1 MDETPGQPPEVPPP
15 PGDPSAVGE
24 TLRPRGIGQVLGEAL
39 RVYRENA
46 GRLWIL
52 VAVVVVPLSFLSW
65 LISTVFLGP
74 VTSVATVGGQ
84 TVEVVESRG
93 LLLGVLASLVAAA
106 ISIVIGAILQAA
118 MLRAGALATMG
129 DPVDVTES
137 YRWGLRRFGSVLLVS
152 ILVGI
157 VVAVGFIL
165 LVVPGVIFLTFLAVS
180 VPAVVVEGA
189 RGTGAMRR
197 SWRLVRGHFWHV
209 LGVVVVGLLIAGV
222 VAGLI
227 SALGRGN
234 DVLGLI
240 FGTIGQ
246 VVVAPFTALVTVL
259 LYLDLRAR
267 SETLTLSGLRG
278 EVGAA

>member
-15 PGDPSAVGE
+15 PGEPSAVEG
-24 TLRPRGIGQVLGEAL
+24 TLPPRGIGQILGEAF

-52 VAVVVVPLSFLSW
+52 VAIVVVPLSFLSW

-74 VTSVATVGGQ
+74 VTSVTTVGGQ
-84 TVEVVESRG
+84 TVEVVEPRS
-93 LLLGVLASLVAAA
+93 LLVGILASLVAAA

-118 MLRAGALATMG
+118 TLRAGALATIG
-129 DPVDVTES
+129 DPVDVAES

-157 VVAVGFIL
+157 VVAFGFIL

-209 LGVVVVGLLIAGV
+209 LGVVVVGLVIAGV

-234 DVLGLI
+234 DVLGLV

-246 VVVAPFTALVTVL
+246 IVVAPFTALVTVL

-267 SETLTLSGLRG
+267 SETLTLSGVRA